1 MRHFINGIEI
11 SPDNKS
17 EIGLVAD
24 FTGAPNV
31 LALSVDT
38 IRFSNDAKRLIEEHI
53 ANYGVFEGIP
63 YGVQLSNGQ
72 TLNCYIDLLDGLTM
86 RNHSI
91 EAKVKL
97 RSGKDNFNE
106 RAAGTSFELMLNKGA
121 SFQLTNIPYYIV
133 PDNQAELGAM
143 LLLSIYIMIEQTV
156 NAAKELADS
165 IADVTRASTPSLV
178 VIPGVPLPVPVF
190 NIGDIIAASLKAV
203 AKAIYFAL
211 LLIALIDMATKMF
224 VLIFPPERILKGVKV
239 RELLTTCCAFL
250 GYQFQSSLLD
260 NAPGY
265 TILPVPLIRDRRSI
279 FDFLPDE
286 LETPFN
292 KGVPSSSDTVSTI
305 GALFDSLEVMF
316 NAEKRI
322 SNGVVRFERSD
333 WWETAANVGLEAA
346 CVLQTDGEDEWTY
359 NDEEIWKRYYI
370 HYQNDFADIH
380 TLDKLYDYHDAEFS
394 CEPLNI
400 TNPDIDSIKGLN
412 DVAVNFALG
421 ARKERL
427 NAVEQTAKQM
437 LQIVDALGSLFGG
450 NPHFA
455 QQIGNRV
462 NSLMVSQNYFGVT
475 KMLYTVAGRQQVDY
489 LDKVSA
495 KALWNN
501 YHHINQIQENAWE
514 IRTNTRVR
522 ITSEQFTQI
531 QTNNWCEIDGFLC
544 EVLRIQW
551 IEETHFCQIT
561 YRKPS
566 NFAVNKVKTITVNE

>member
-38 IRFSNDAKRLIEEHI
+38 IRFSNDAKRLIDQHI
-53 ANYGVFEGIP
+53 SNYGVFEGIP
-63 YGVQLSNGQ
+63 YAVQLSNGQ

-106 RAAGTSFELMLNKGA
+106 RAAGTSFELMLSKGV
-121 SFQLTNIPYYIV
+121 SFQLTDIPYYIV
-133 PDNQAELGAM
+133 PDNQAELGTM
-143 LLLSIYIMIEQTV
+143 LLLSIYIMTEQTI
-156 NAAKELADS
+156 NAAKELANS
-165 IADVTRASTPSLV
+165 IADVVQASTPSLV
-178 VIPGVPLPVPVF
+178 VVPPILVPIPVF
-190 NIGDIIAASLKAV
+190 NIGAIVSASLRAV
-203 AKAIYFAL
+203 AQAIYFAL
-211 LLIALIDMATKMF
+211 LLVALLDMATKMF
-224 VLIFPPERILKGVKV
+224 VLLFPPERILKGSKV
-239 RELLTTCCAFL
+239 RELLITSCAYL
-250 GYQFQSSLLD
+250 GYQFKSSLLD
-260 NAPGY
+260 NAPGW
-265 TILPVPLIRDRRSI
+265 TILPVPLIRGRKSI

-286 LETPFN
+286 LNTPFN

-322 SNGVVRFERSD
+322 VNGVVRFERTD
-333 WWETAANVGLEAA
+333 WWETAASVGLEAA
-346 CVLQTDGEDEWTY
+346 CVLQTEGEDEWTY

-370 HYQNDFADIH
+370 HYQNDFSDIH
-380 TLDKLYDYHDAEFS
+380 TLDKLYDAHDAEFS
-394 CEPLNI
+394 CEALNI

-427 NAVEQTAKQM
+427 NAIEKTAKQM

-475 KMLYTVAGRQQVDY
+475 KMLYTVAGRQQSDY
-489 LDKVSA
+489 LNKVSA
-495 KALWNN
+495 KSLWNN
-501 YHHINQIQENAWE
+501 YHYINQIQENAWE
-514 IRTNTRVR
+514 IRTNTRMR

-531 QTNNWCEIDGFLC
+531 QENNWCEIDGVMC
-544 EVLRIQW
+544 EILRIEW

>member
-38 IRFSNDAKRLIEEHI
+38 IRFSNDAKRLIEQHI
-53 ANYGVFEGIP
+53 SNYGVFEGIP
-63 YGVQLSNGQ
+63 YAVQLSDGQ
-72 TLNCYIDLLDGLTM
+72 TLSCYIDLLDGLTI
-86 RNHSI
+86 RNTSI

-106 RAAGTSFELMLNKGA
+106 RANGTSFELMLEKGA

-133 PDNQAELGAM
+133 PENQAELGTM
-143 LLLSIYIMIEQTV
+143 LLLSIYIMTEQTI
-156 NAAKELADS
+156 NAAVSLADS
-165 IADVTRASTPSLV
+165 IADVTRASVPSLAIV
-178 VIPGVPLPVPVF
+178 PPSPIPNTVY
-190 NIGDIIAASLKAV
+190 NIGDIIAASIKA
-203 AKAIYFAL
+203 AAQAIYVAL
-211 LLIALIDMATKMF
+211 LVIALIDMATKMF
-224 VLIFPPERILKGVKV
+224 VLLFPPERVLKGSKV
-239 RELLTTCCAFL
+239 RDLLTTCCAYL
-250 GYQFQSSLLD
+250 GYEFRSSLLD
-260 NAPGY
+260 NAPGW
-265 TILPVPLIRDRRSI
+265 TILPVPLTHGRKSI

-286 LETPFN
+286 FQTPFN

-305 GALFDSLEVMF
+305 GGLFDSLEVMF
-316 NAEKRI
+316 NAQKRI
-322 SNGVVRFERSD
+322 SNGVVRFERRD
-333 WWETAANVGLEAA
+333 WWQTAASMGLEAA
-346 CVLQTDGEDEWTY
+346 CVLQTDGQDEWTY

-370 HYQNDFADIH
+370 HYQNDFSDIY
-380 TLDKLYDYHDAEFS
+380 TLDKLYDSHDAEFS
-394 CEPLNI
+394 CEALTL

-412 DVAVNFALG
+412 DVAINFALG

-427 NAVEQTAKQM
+427 NIVEGTAKQM
-437 LQIVDALGSLFGG
+437 LKIVDALSSLFGG
-450 NPHFA
+450 NAHFA

-475 KMLYTVAGRQQVDY
+475 KMLYTVAGRQQADY
-489 LDKVSA
+489 LNKVSA
-495 KALWNN
+495 QALWNN
-501 YHHINQIQENAWE
+501 YHSINQIQENAWE
-514 IRTNTRVR
+514 VRTNTRAR

-531 QTNNWCEIDGFLC
+531 QENNWCEIDGVFC
-544 EVLRIQW
+544 EVLRLEW

-566 NFAVNKVKTITVNE
+566 NFATNKVRTITVNE